1 MNSSNIKN
9 LNENFSQYACWF
21 YFPKMFY
28 KFVKYFLLTAML
40 TGVSNNAVFWQKMEY
55 ELKQWLEKMTA
66 IAASS
71 DHAHP
76 SSGWRHITRA
86 TANADKDTNLTL
98 FFIESIF

>member
-1 MNSSNIKN
+1 MNISHGIVEGMPN
-9 LNENFSQYACWF
+9 LLIW
-21 YFPKMFY
+21 KIGL
-28 KFVKYFLLTAML
+28 FVKYFLLTAML

-71 DHAHP
+71 DHGHP

>member
-1 MNSSNIKN
+1 
-9 LNENFSQYACWF
+9 
-21 YFPKMFY
+21 
-28 KFVKYFLLTAML
+28 
-40 TGVSNNAVFWQKMEY
+40 
-55 ELKQWLEKMTA
+55 MTA